1 MVRKKVFGIFGGFL
15 AVMLIFTILSR
26 AVSGASMAR
35 VETVR
40 ITTGTI
46 DHKVNGSG
54 RVEAGKEIAVYTEN
68 GQRVKEICVRE
79 GQSVKAGDVLFTVDL
94 EELEE
99 QILAAQQELEK
110 SRLQN
115 QDAQSSRN
123 VEQQNR
129 ERAKNRAAEDY
140 SQAVAE
146 GDASVAQA
154 KAAWD
159 QAEQEL
165 ENFLAAGPPDTAA
178 GENRAK
184 QEADE
189 KPEAAE
195 SKKEGSDSQPDES
208 EQGDERGSQPEA
220 DESEQNLG
228 AGQPESSG
236 NGQDTGTSQPETSGN
251 GQDTGTGQS
260 ETSGNGQDA
269 GGSQLE
275 SSGNE
280 QNKEEELSAWEA
292 EKARLEQAAA
302 QAKADYETAVSS
314 RTESVKTAARA
325 MEDANAPAASDST
338 SRQNEITSR
347 QQELALGKL
356 QALQKAE
363 GKITAPVQG
372 VVTNIAV
379 TTGDFT
385 TEGTAMR
392 LADTSQGSRLV
403 VSVDKSNE
411 EYVSKGCQAAISVP
425 GSKEKITKYTVTS
438 ITENEED
445 PTLLDVVIDMPDG
458 GLETGT
464 RAEIEIVQKSEN
476 YSAVIPVQA
485 LHEEQNGSYVLVME
499 EEQGVMGTELV
510 AKRYEVKVQD
520 KNSVQAA
527 LEEGI
532 LTSEQEIIS
541 SSSRSIDDGSRVRKK
556 EG

>member
-46 DHKVNGSG
+46 EHKVNGSG

-115 QDAQSSRN
+115 QDALSSRN

-154 KAAWD
+154 KATWD

-165 ENFLAAGPPDTAA
+165 KNFLAAGPPDTAA
-178 GENRAK
+178 GESRAK

-195 SKKEGSDSQPDES
+195 SKKKGSDFQPDES
-208 EQGDERGSQPEA
+208 EQGTEIGNQPETDGSKQNAERGSQ
-220 DESEQNLG
+220 S
-228 AGQPESSG
+228 
-236 NGQDTGTSQPETSGN
+236 
-251 GQDTGTGQS
+251 
-260 ETSGNGQDA
+260 
-269 GGSQLE
+269 E

-280 QNKEEELSAWEA
+280 QSKEDELSAWEA

-314 RTESVKTAARA
+314 RTENVKTAARA

-347 QQELALGKL
+347 QQELALSKL

-379 TTGDFT
+379 TTGEFT

-403 VSVDKSNE
+403 ASVDKSNE

-445 PTLLDVVIDMPDG
+445 PALLDIVIDMPDG

-527 LEEGI
+527 LEDGI

-541 SSSRSIDDGSRVRKK
+541 TSSRSIGDGSRVRKK